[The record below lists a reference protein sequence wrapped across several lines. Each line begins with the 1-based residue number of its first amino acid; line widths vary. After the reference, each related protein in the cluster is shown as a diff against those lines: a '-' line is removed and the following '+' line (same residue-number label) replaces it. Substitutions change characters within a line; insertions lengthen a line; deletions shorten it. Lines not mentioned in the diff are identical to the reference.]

1 MSMLAYVSLYVLAAV
16 LIFQG
21 AQLLGERAG
30 HPVSE
35 IPEEVQP
42 APVPAER
49 WGGFLLTYGA
59 ALALVAILS
68 HGFEWFEGALGLMRG
83 VGVLV
88 EALFGCWLV
97 FGRKVDYLP
106 APGQGAP
113 AALHH

>member
-1 MSMLAYVSLYVLAAV
+1 MSMLAYVSLYVLAMV

-21 AQLLGERAG
+21 SQLLGESNG

-35 IPEEVQP
+35 IPGEVQP
-42 APVPAER
+42 APIPAQR

-59 ALALVAILS
+59 ALAIVGLLS

-88 EALFGCWLV
+88 EALFGVWLV

-106 APGQGAP
+106 APGAQAP
-113 AALHH
+113 SHH